1 MLKKLL
7 SSKYTAVACLGVLV
21 VGLAAYL
28 ALVPAKKTWENRKLE
43 VTQVIFNELVKQ
55 APTPQLAQQVSE
67 CIALE
72 LIAEAT
78 RANCTV
84 EGPIEEEM
92 TKCLKGNQAV
102 YESIVKQ
109 VAPTCIQL
117 VMLNQIQNP

>member
-55 APTPQLAQQVSE
+55 APTPQLARQASE